1 MAVLERLQEEADL
14 GMAKRLHCE
23 LNSARLAT
31 ENDGVEG
38 REGSVT
44 REKGMVG
51 DGGTDGRCK
60 VGELEEWPVWR
71 D

>member
-1 MAVLERLQEEADL
+1 
-14 GMAKRLHCE
+14 
-23 LNSARLAT
+23 
-31 ENDGVEG
+31 
-38 REGSVT
+38 
-44 REKGMVG
+44 MVG